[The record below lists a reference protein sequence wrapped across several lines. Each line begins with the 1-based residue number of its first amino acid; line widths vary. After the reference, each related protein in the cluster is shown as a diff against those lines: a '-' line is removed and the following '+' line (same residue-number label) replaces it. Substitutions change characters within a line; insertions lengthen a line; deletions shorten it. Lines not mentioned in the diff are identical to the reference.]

1 MRIKLLLFLL
11 FISNM
16 HSQSYLFDQELTY
29 RFSYDSS
36 YYDSVIYFNS
46 DDPNYSLSL
55 TFGQNSS
62 GNKAFISDL
71 KNKITHE
78 YSFSKKMVGDDFEYS
93 FVYLKS
99 RVHQE
104 NPKLLNL
111 SYKINNFSSDSLEA
125 DFTLYNNKK
134 STSVQTKARLK
145 FSETKKNLF
154 PLSRFYIMDHSLENL
169 DLKYPKN
176 VVLDYVEHTVKG
188 KKKTYKKLSINSIN
202 FEIKA
207 PKVIKY

>member
-16 HSQSYLFDQELTY
+16 HSQSYLFNQELTY
-29 RFSYDSS
+29 RFTHDSS
-36 YYDSVIYFNS
+36 YSDSVIYFNS
-46 DDPNYSLSL
+46 DNPNYCLSL
-55 TFGQNSS
+55 TFGQNTD
-62 GNKAFISDL
+62 GNKAIICDL
-71 KNKITHE
+71 KNKISHE
-78 YSFSKKMVGDDFEYS
+78 YSFSQKKVSENFEYS
-93 FVYLKS
+93 FEYLKS

-111 SYKINNFSSDSLEA
+111 SYEINNFSSDSLEA
-125 DFTLYNNKK
+125 DFTLYHNKK
-134 STSVQTKARLK
+134 NNSVLTKARLK

-188 KKKTYKKLSINSIN
+188 KKTTYKKLSINSIS

-207 PKVIKY
+207 PEVIKY